1 MPDESAPPITEEESF
16 IPPGGQG
23 PGGGPAPSATALADD
38 AFTAVTDDEEKRC
51 PGLRAWIAEAAR
63 LRAAAQQAD
72 ARIRELEENAAT
84 LTDQLAQAREAIDH
98 VEKRHQIDMM
108 LVESDTIDI
117 ESARLLAE
125 LAVQQMPG
133 KDIRA
138 VIDDLRRR
146 KPALFR
152 ARPPAPSTPGP
163 MSPAPRSSPS
173 ESLLESAAEEAATTG
188 DRNALL
194 RYLRAR
200 RGG

>member
-1 MPDESAPPITEEESF
+1 MPDQQAPPIQEDQTF
-16 IPPGGQG
+16 IPPGGKG
-23 PGGGPAPSATALADD
+23 PGGAPPSAAAEQDG
-38 AFTAVTDDEEKRC
+38 AFNTTIGEEEQRC
-51 PGLRAWIAEAAR
+51 PGLRAWIAEAGR
-63 LRAAAQQAD
+63 LRVETQKHQEH
-72 ARIRELEENAAT
+72 IRELEAQAAS
-84 LTDQLAQAREAIDH
+84 LNEQLAQAREAIDH

-108 LVESDTIDI
+108 LVESDAVDI

-146 KPALFR
+146 KPVLFR
-152 ARPPAPSTPGP
+152 ARQAPAATPGP
-163 MSPAPRSSPS
+163 MSPASRAVSGDA
-173 ESLLESAAEEAATTG
+173 LLESAAEEAAITG